1 MSTSNTSGGGGRRHT
16 VKRRP
21 SKSRPSSKTAHSGQR
36 KLKPKTKA
44 KRKTRSRTTSM
55 SSKYSGGAKRKST
68 SRSSSR
74 RKHSA
79 PRESVKEL
87 AFMGNDR
94 MRLGL
99 VPPLPLQ
106 LALDPELKRKVQM
119 SDPRVRDIFSR
130 YGPGWTGYQIGIQSN
145 INQPTVTWERKL
157 EGFPAVGLDPRLHPL
172 HPKSLGALGMNVPTG
187 FVGSN
192 GKKQDLDAL
201 FVGSVLGTNVN
212 VMDKDRL
219 PGENFNVKSG
229 INIYGLAPEIIRSV
243 GLTKRKIPKVGAV
256 EKITKSTPPSSSL
269 RRPLSG
275 STLSSASSSTLSS
288 ASSST
293 SSSPSSSPRDV
304 GDFKIVIQLING
316 TKFDLYVNKTDTI
329 MDVKKQISKKE
340 KIPNDSFRLIF
351 KGKTLEDTKT
361 LESCGV
367 KENDVIHLV
376 TRLKK
381 PPISSPALPQSQG
394 FGFGGPVQPQPQGF
408 GFVMRSGE
416 DQKEINLLYTR
427 IRDELLKQVPVYTQQ
442 IDQDF
447 NRIINKHGK
456 QQEWTNYWNSSKDN
470 VLYQGDSN
478 DTKHLKVRQS
488 FLLWEINKA

>member
-74 RKHSA
+74 RKRSA

-201 FVGSVLGTNVN
+201 FVGSALGTNVN

-243 GLTKRKIPKVGAV
+243 GMTKQKIPKVGAV
-256 EKITKSTPPSSSL
+256 EKNTKSSTSSSL

-275 STLSSASSSTLSS
+275 STLSSASSSLRGSTSSSTSSS

-293 SSSPSSSPRDV
+293 LSSPRDV
-304 GDFKIVIQLING
+304 GDFKIVIKLLNG
-316 TKFDLYVNKTDTI
+316 TQFNLHVNKTDTI
-329 MDVKKQISKKE
+329 MDVKDQISKKE
-340 KIPNDSFRLIF
+340 QIPNDSFRLIF
-351 KGKTLEDTKT
+351 NYKTLEDTKT

-367 KENDVIHLV
+367 KENDVIHHV
-376 TRLKK
+376 AILKK
-381 PPISSPALPQSQG
+381 VEPSMPTGPPPALPQHEVENTINSN
-394 FGFGGPVQPQPQGF
+394 
-408 GFVMRSGE
+408 SE
-416 DQKEINLLYTR
+416 DGIQLLNT
-427 IRDELLKQVPVYTQQ
+427 LNTLKQNMLRKNTFDNDDTGNYILIIRLLGKYNRADEFITYNRLHAKLNNTP
-442 IDQDF
+442 DQDRVRNLESF
-447 NRIINKHGK
+447 IPTI
-456 QQEWTNYWNSSKDN
+456 
-470 VLYQGDSN
+470 
-478 DTKHLKVRQS
+478 LK
-488 FLLWEINKA
+488 K